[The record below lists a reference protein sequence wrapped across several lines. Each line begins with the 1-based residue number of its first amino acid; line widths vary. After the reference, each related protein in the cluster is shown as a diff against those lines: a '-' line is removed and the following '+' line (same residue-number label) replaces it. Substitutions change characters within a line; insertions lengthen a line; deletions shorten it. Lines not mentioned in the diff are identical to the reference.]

1 MGRDQNVDVVGAE
14 AVEAEVG
21 SVESVGIE
29 DVAEVE
35 VNEVA
40 VDVAEDEEGLVVALA
55 TIRVMTK
62 MRTVVDLVVAL
73 VEMQLVITLVM
84 VDLVVDMEE
93 MMTGLTGAEEG
104 AVVVEDPHVGTV
116 IVVTMKAILSVS
128 ALNLPLREQITMPH
142 LHPRILV
149 GSEIQTLVDL
159 VVDSVVVLV
168 VVLVGQK
175 VMKETDRL
183 VVEDSGVVDA
193 AVEEVVVVDPVNL
206 TDAVAMTRVKNKD
219 LELLLKMLRRHQW
232 KLIQKQLL
240 MLKCCQVMRTK
251 RMQKKQFG
259 K

>member
-1 MGRDQNVDVVGAE
+1 
-14 AVEAEVG
+14 
-21 SVESVGIE
+21 
-29 DVAEVE
+29 
-35 VNEVA
+35 
-40 VDVAEDEEGLVVALA
+40 
-55 TIRVMTK
+55 MTK
-62 MRTVVDLVVAL
+62 MRTVVAL

-84 VDLVVDMEE
+84 VDLVVDLEE

-159 VVDSVVVLV
+159 VVVLV

-175 VMKETDRL
+175 VMKETDQL

-219 LELLLKMLRRHQW
+219 LELLLKMPRRHQ
-232 KLIQKQLL
+232 
-240 MLKCCQVMRTK
+240 
-251 RMQKKQFG
+251 
-259 K
+259 

>member
-1 MGRDQNVDVVGAE
+1 MG
-14 AVEAEVG
+14 
-21 SVESVGIE
+21 GIE

-62 MRTVVDLVVAL
+62 MRTVVDLVVDL

-84 VDLVVDMEE
+84 VDLVVDLEE

-128 ALNLPLREQITMPH
+128 ALNLPLRELITMPH

-149 GSEIQTLVDL
+149 GLEIQTLVDL
-159 VVDSVVVLV
+159 MVDSVVVLV

-175 VMKETDRL
+175 VMKETDQL
-183 VVEDSGVVDA
+183 VVEDSGVVDV

-219 LELLLKMLRRHQW
+219 LELLLKMPRRHQ
-232 KLIQKQLL
+232 
-240 MLKCCQVMRTK
+240 
-251 RMQKKQFG
+251 
-259 K
+259 

>member
-62 MRTVVDLVVAL
+62 MRTVVDLVVDL
-73 VEMQLVITLVM
+73 VEMQVVVTLVM
-84 VDLVVDMEE
+84 ADLVVDLEE

-104 AVVVEDPHVGTV
+104 AVVVEDPHVGIV

-149 GSEIQTLVDL
+149 GLEIQTLVDL
-159 VVDSVVVLV
+159 VVVLV

-175 VMKETDRL
+175 VMKETDQL

-193 AVEEVVVVDPVNL
+193 AV
-206 TDAVAMTRVKNKD
+206 
-219 LELLLKMLRRHQW
+219 
-232 KLIQKQLL
+232 
-240 MLKCCQVMRTK
+240 
-251 RMQKKQFG
+251 
-259 K
+259 

>member
-1 MGRDQNVDVVGAE
+1 VKSG
-14 AVEAEVG
+14 
-21 SVESVGIE
+21 GIE

-73 VEMQLVITLVM
+73 VEMQVVTTLVIA
-84 VDLVVDMEE
+84 DLVVDLEE

-104 AVVVEDPHVGTV
+104 AVVVEDPHVGSV
-116 IVVTMKAILSVS
+116 IVVMMKAILSVS
-128 ALNLPLREQITMPH
+128 ALNLHLREQITMPH

-149 GSEIQTLVDL
+149 GLEIQTLVDL

-175 VMKETDRL
+175 VMKETDQL
-183 VVEDSGVVDA
+183 VVEDLGVVDA
-193 AVEEVVVVDPVNL
+193 AVEEVDVVDPVNL
-206 TDAVAMTRVKNKD
+206 TDAVAMTRV
-219 LELLLKMLRRHQW
+219 LLKHLTNVTD
-232 KLIQKQLL
+232 LD
-240 MLKCCQVMRTK
+240 RTIGEHLE
-251 RMQKKQFG
+251 MS
-259 K
+259 

>member
-84 VDLVVDMEE
+84 VDLVVDLEE
-93 MMTGLTGAEEG
+93 MITGLTGAEVG

-159 VVDSVVVLV
+159 VV
-168 VVLVGQK
+168 
-175 VMKETDRL
+175 
-183 VVEDSGVVDA
+183 DSGVVDA

-251 RMQKKQFG
+251 RMQKKQFR

>member
-62 MRTVVDLVVAL
+62 MRTVVDLVVDL

-104 AVVVEDPHVGTV
+104 AVVVEDPHVGSV

-149 GSEIQTLVDL
+149 GLVA
-159 VVDSVVVLV
+159 
-168 VVLVGQK
+168 VLVGQK
-175 VMKETDRL
+175 VMKETDQL

-206 TDAVAMTRVKNKD
+206 TDAVAMTRAV
-219 LELLLKMLRRHQW
+219 LLKHLTNVTD
-232 KLIQKQLL
+232 LD
-240 MLKCCQVMRTK
+240 RTIGEHLE
-251 RMQKKQFG
+251 MS
-259 K
+259 

>member
-62 MRTVVDLVVAL
+62 MRTVVDLVVDL
-73 VEMQLVITLVM
+73 VEMQVVVTLVM
-84 VDLVVDMEE
+84 ADLVVDLEE

-149 GSEIQTLVDL
+149 GLEIQTLVDL

-175 VMKETDRL
+175 VMKETDQL

-206 TDAVAMTRVKNKD
+206 TDAVAMTRAV
-219 LELLLKMLRRHQW
+219 LLKHLTNVTD
-232 KLIQKQLL
+232 LD
-240 MLKCCQVMRTK
+240 RTIGEHLE
-251 RMQKKQFG
+251 MS
-259 K
+259 